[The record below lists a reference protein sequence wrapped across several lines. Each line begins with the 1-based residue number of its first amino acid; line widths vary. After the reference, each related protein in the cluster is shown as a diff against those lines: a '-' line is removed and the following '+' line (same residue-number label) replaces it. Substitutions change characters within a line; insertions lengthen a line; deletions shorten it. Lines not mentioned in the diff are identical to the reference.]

1 MLPPKVDRN
10 GGQVERNGGQVGRN
24 GDQVARGHANRPG
37 GSPRRAQSMKCDS
50 FPLRPCP
57 TT

>member
-1 MLPPKVDRN
+1 MLPPKVGRN
-10 GGQVERNGGQVGRN
+10 GGPVGRN
-24 GDQVARGHANRPG
+24 GDQVTRGHANRPD